1 MTVQK
6 KFILGTG
13 ILVFLVVVLSG
24 GIVFPTIQSIMG
36 RSQAVLQEKQMLAQ
50 FRADKES
57 IADFI
62 RARRIYETELG
73 KVDSL
78 FANPQTP
85 ITYIESLEA
94 AAADT
99 NFVLNISPGNPKRI
113 RGEQWPSMDF
123 RLASEGEY
131 SDFLVFL
138 QLLENSSYLMEIKNV
153 SVDRVQQIQG
163 EEKKEEVKFS
173 VLVKVYTSALPQIK

>member
-1 MTVQK
+1 MTAQR

-24 GIVFPTIQSIMG
+24 GVVLPTIQSIVG
-36 RSQAVLQEKQMLAQ
+36 RSQAVLQEKGMLAQ
-50 FRADKES
+50 FRADEES

-62 RARRIYETELG
+62 RAKRIYETELG
-73 KVDSL
+73 KVDTL

-94 AAADT
+94 AAAAT

-113 RGEQWPSMDF
+113 RGEIWPSMDF
-123 RLASEGEY
+123 RLASEGAY

-153 SVDRVQQIQG
+153 SVDRVQLAQG
-163 EEKKEEVKFS
+163 EEETGDVKFS
-173 VLVKVYTSALPQIK
+173 VLVKVYTSALPKTK